1 LITGPTGSGKTTTL
15 YSALSTIDKSSKNVL
30 TIEDPVEY
38 RLDGVHQMQINEKIG
53 LTFANGL
60 KTVLR
65 QDPDVIMVGEMRD
78 LDTAN
83 MAIQASLTGHVVF
96 SISNK

>member
-1 LITGPTGSGKTTTL
+1 MR
-15 YSALSTIDKSSKNVL
+15 
-30 TIEDPVEY
+30 
-38 RLDGVHQMQINEKIG
+38 RLVDICKWAKEG
-53 LTFANGL
+53 
-60 KTVLR
+60 LR

-96 SISNK
+96 STIHTNDSIGIVIRLINMGVSRFLVASEYL